1 MFAVINK
8 KLFMKKLLFSFIVIG
23 MAVSATAQTTPISY
37 KKRPSI
43 GFHFQLQDVTT
54 PGLIGAGSASS
65 VITNNQWAKIKDLD
79 PGASFQYV
87 EGLNE
92 YIDLQV
98 SIGGSFVRY
107 PFRAKSGITVPSAK
121 RLLLETDV
129 AINVKMLKDNYLIVP
144 YFTIG
149 AGASMYGGTYFATY
163 APIGLGLQI
172 KLGDENFLTTSFVHR
187 TAMSNLASNH
197 LTYNIGV
204 VSPLKDRP
212 VPVKVTPPPPPPAP
226 EKDSDNDGL
235 VDSKDKCPTVPG
247 VAKYDGC
254 PVPDTDGDGVNDEN
268 DKCPTVKGLAKY
280 QGCPIPDTDKDGIN
294 DEEDKCPTV
303 SGVARYQGCPV
314 PDTDKDGVNDEND
327 KCPTVKGLAKYQG
340 CPIPDTDKDGIN
352 DEEDKCPS
360 VSGVARYQGCP
371 VPDTD
376 SDGVNDEEDKCPTL
390 AGLKENNGCPA
401 IKQEVAK
408 AVTDGAKKIL
418 FATGSAKLM
427 SSSFKGLNKVAKALN
442 DDANLKLTV
451 EGHCDNTGTDV
462 INDPLSENRAKSVQ
476 TYLTTKGK
484 VDAAKIMVVGYG
496 SKQPIADNKTVKG
509 RNANR
514 RVELKLNY

>member
-1 MFAVINK
+1 LIYFFSKSDSACIFAIINK
-8 KLFMKKLLFSFIVIG
+8 KLFMKKLLFSLIVIG
-23 MAVSATAQTTPISY
+23 MAVSATAQTAPISY

-43 GFHFQLQDVTT
+43 GFHFKLQDVTT
-54 PGLIGAGSASS
+54 AGLIGASSASS
-65 VITNNQWAKIKDLD
+65 VISNNQWTKIKDLD
-79 PGASFQYV
+79 PGVSFQYI

-92 YIDLQV
+92 YVDLQV
-98 SIGGSFVRY
+98 SVGAASVRY
-107 PFRAKSGITVPSAK
+107 PFRAKSGIAVPAAK
-121 RLLLETDV
+121 RLLIETDV
-129 AINVKMLKDNYLIVP
+129 AINVKLLKDKYFFVP

-149 AGASMYGGTYFATY
+149 AGASMYGGTYFASY
-163 APIGLGLQI
+163 APIGFGMQF
-172 KLGDENFLTTSFVHR
+172 KLGNDNFLTTNFVHR
-187 TAMSNLASNH
+187 TAMSNLATNH
-197 LTYNIGV
+197 LSYNLGI
-204 VSPLKDRP
+204 VSPIKDRP
-212 VPVKVTPPPPPPAP
+212 EPVKVTPPPPPAP

-235 VDSKDKCPTVPG
+235 VDSKDKCPTVAG

-254 PVPDTDGDGVNDEN
+254 PVPDTDNDGVNDEN

-280 QGCPIPDTDKDGIN
+280 QGCPIPDTDKDGVN

-303 SGVARYQGCPV
+303 AGVARYQGCPV
-314 PDTDKDGVNDEND
+314 PD
-327 KCPTVKGLAKYQG
+327 
-340 CPIPDTDKDGIN
+340 
-352 DEEDKCPS
+352 S
-360 VSGVARYQGCP
+360 
-371 VPDTD
+371 D

-390 AGLKENNGCPA
+390 AGVKENNGCPA

-408 AVTDGAKKIL
+408 TVTDGAKKIL

-451 EGHCDNTGTDV
+451 EGHCDNTGTDA

-476 TYLTTKGK
+476 SYLTTKGK

-496 SKQPIADNKTVKG
+496 SKQPIADNKTAKG

>member
-1 MFAVINK
+1 
-8 KLFMKKLLFSFIVIG
+8 MKKLLFSLIVIG

-314 PDTDKDGVNDEND
+314 PDTDN
-327 KCPTVKGLAKYQG
+327 
-340 CPIPDTDKDGIN
+340 
-352 DEEDKCPS
+352 
-360 VSGVARYQGCP
+360 
-371 VPDTD
+371 
-376 SDGVNDEEDKCPTL
+376 DGVNDEEDKCPTL

>member
-1 MFAVINK
+1 
-8 KLFMKKLLFSFIVIG
+8 MKKLLFSLIVIG
-23 MAVSATAQTTPISY
+23 LAVSASAQTTPISY

-54 PGLIGAGSASS
+54 PGLIGAGSLSS
-65 VITNNQWAKIKDLD
+65 VFTNNQWTKIKDLD
-79 PGASFQYV
+79 PGMSFQYI

-92 YIDLQV
+92 YVDLQV
-98 SIGGSFVRY
+98 SIGAASVRY
-107 PFRAKSGITVPSAK
+107 PFRSRSGVAVPTAK

-129 AINVKMLKDNYLIVP
+129 AINVKMLKDKYFVVP

-149 AGASMYGGTYFATY
+149 AGASMYGGTYFASY
-163 APIGLGLQI
+163 APIGLGMQF
-172 KLGDENFLTTSFVHR
+172 KLGNDNFLTTNFVHR
-187 TAMSNLASNH
+187 TAMSTLASNH
-197 LTYNIGV
+197 FTYNIGV
-204 VSPLKDRP
+204 VSPIKDRP
-212 VPVKVTPPPPPPAP
+212 EPVKVTPPPPPPAP

-235 VDSKDKCPTVPG
+235 VDSKDKCPTVAG

-280 QGCPIPDTDKDGIN
+280 QGCPIPDTDKDGVN

-303 SGVARYQGCPV
+303 AGVARYQGCPV
-314 PDTDKDGVNDEND
+314 PDADG
-327 KCPTVKGLAKYQG
+327 
-340 CPIPDTDKDGIN
+340 
-352 DEEDKCPS
+352 
-360 VSGVARYQGCP
+360 
-371 VPDTD
+371 
-376 SDGVNDEEDKCPTL
+376 DGVNDEEDKCPTL
-390 AGLKENNGCPA
+390 AGVKENNGCPA

-408 AVTDGAKKIL
+408 TVTDGAKKIT
-418 FATGSAKLM
+418 FVTGSSKLA

-442 DDANLKLTV
+442 EDANLKLTV
-451 EGHCDNTGTDV
+451 EGHCDNTGTDA

-484 VDAAKIMVVGYG
+484 VDAAKITVAGFG
-496 SKQPIADNKTVKG
+496 SKNPIADNKTAKG
-509 RNANR
+509 RAANR

>member
-1 MFAVINK
+1 
-8 KLFMKKLLFSFIVIG
+8 
-23 MAVSATAQTTPISY
+23 
-37 KKRPSI
+37 
-43 GFHFQLQDVTT
+43 
-54 PGLIGAGSASS
+54 
-65 VITNNQWAKIKDLD
+65 
-79 PGASFQYV
+79 
-87 EGLNE
+87 
-92 YIDLQV
+92 
-98 SIGGSFVRY
+98 
-107 PFRAKSGITVPSAK
+107 
-121 RLLLETDV
+121 
-129 AINVKMLKDNYLIVP
+129 MLKDNYLVVP

-163 APIGLGLQI
+163 APIGLGLQFR
-172 KLGDENFLTTSFVHR
+172 LGNDNFLTSNIVHK
-187 TAMSNLASNH
+187 TAMSNLASNF
-197 LTYNIGV
+197 LSYNFGF
-204 VSPLKDRP
+204 VSPIKDRP
-212 VPVKVTPPPPPPAP
+212 EPVKVTPPPPPPAP

-235 VDSKDKCPTVPG
+235 VDSKDKCPTVAG

-254 PVPDTDGDGVNDEN
+254 PVPDTDGDGINDEN
-268 DKCPTVKGLAKY
+268 DKCLTVKGLAKY

-303 SGVARYQGCPV
+303 AGVARYQGCPV
-314 PDTDKDGVNDEND
+314 PDADN
-327 KCPTVKGLAKYQG
+327 
-340 CPIPDTDKDGIN
+340 
-352 DEEDKCPS
+352 
-360 VSGVARYQGCP
+360 
-371 VPDTD
+371 
-376 SDGVNDEEDKCPTL
+376 DGVNDEEDKCPSL
-390 AGLKENNGCPA
+390 AGLRENNGCPA

-408 AVTDGAKKIL
+408 AVTEGAKKIL

-442 DDANLKLTV
+442 EDANLKLTV

>member
-1 MFAVINK
+1 
-8 KLFMKKLLFSFIVIG
+8 MKKLLFSLIVIG

-65 VITNNQWAKIKDLD
+65 VITNNQWAKIKDLN

-172 KLGDENFLTTSFVHR
+172 KLGDDNFLTTSFVHR
-187 TAMSNLASNH
+187 TAMSILASNH

-294 DEEDKCPTV
+294 DEEDKCLTV

-314 PDTDKDGVNDEND
+314 PDTDN
-327 KCPTVKGLAKYQG
+327 
-340 CPIPDTDKDGIN
+340 
-352 DEEDKCPS
+352 
-360 VSGVARYQGCP
+360 
-371 VPDTD
+371 
-376 SDGVNDEEDKCPTL
+376 DGVNDEEDKCPTL

-442 DDANLKLTV
+442 EDANLKLTV

>member
-1 MFAVINK
+1 
-8 KLFMKKLLFSFIVIG
+8 MKKLLFSLIVIG

-37 KKRPSI
+37 KKRPSL

-54 PGLIGAGSASS
+54 PGLIGTGSASS
-65 VITNNQWAKIKDLD
+65 VLTNNQWTKIKNLD
-79 PGASFQYV
+79 PGMSFQYI

-92 YIDLQV
+92 YVDLQV
-98 SIGGSFVRY
+98 SAGAAAVRY
-107 PFRAKSGITVPSAK
+107 PFRAKSGIPVPSAK

-129 AINVKMLKDNYLIVP
+129 ALNVKMLKDKYSIVP

-163 APIGLGLQI
+163 APIGVGLQV
-172 KLGDENFLTTSFVHR
+172 KLGNDNFLTTSFVHR
-187 TAMSNLASNH
+187 TAMSSLASNH
-197 LTYNIGV
+197 LTYNIGI
-204 VSPLKDRP
+204 VSPIKDRP
-212 VPVKVTPPPPPPAP
+212 EPVKVTPPPPPPAP

-235 VDSKDKCPTVPG
+235 VDSKDKCPTVAG

-280 QGCPIPDTDKDGIN
+280 QGCPIPDTDKDGVN

-314 PDTDKDGVNDEND
+314 PD
-327 KCPTVKGLAKYQG
+327 
-340 CPIPDTDKDGIN
+340 
-352 DEEDKCPS
+352 S
-360 VSGVARYQGCP
+360 
-371 VPDTD
+371 D

-390 AGLKENNGCPA
+390 AGVKENNGCPA

-408 AVTDGAKKIL
+408 TVTDGAKKIL

-427 SSSFKGLNKVAKALN
+427 PVSFKALGKIAKALN
-442 DDANLKLTV
+442 EDANLKLSIQ
-451 EGHCDNTGTDV
+451 GHCDNTGTDE

-484 VDAAKIMVVGYG
+484 VDAAKIMVVGFG
-496 SKQPIADNKTVKG
+496 SKQPIADNNTVKG
-509 RNANR
+509 RSANR

>member
-1 MFAVINK
+1 
-8 KLFMKKLLFSFIVIG
+8 MKKLLFSLIVIG
-23 MAVSATAQTTPISY
+23 LAVSASAQTTPISY

-54 PGLIGAGSASS
+54 PGLIGAGSLSS
-65 VITNNQWAKIKDLD
+65 VFTNNQWTKIKDLD
-79 PGASFQYV
+79 PGMSFQYI

-92 YIDLQV
+92 YVDLQV
-98 SIGGSFVRY
+98 SIGAASVRY
-107 PFRAKSGITVPSAK
+107 PFRSRSGVAVPTAK

-129 AINVKMLKDNYLIVP
+129 AINVKMLKDKYFVVP

-163 APIGLGLQI
+163 APIGLGMQF
-172 KLGDENFLTTSFVHR
+172 KLGNDNFLTTNFVHR
-187 TAMSNLASNH
+187 TAMSTLASNH
-197 LTYNIGV
+197 FTYNIGV
-204 VSPLKDRP
+204 VSPIKDRP
-212 VPVKVTPPPPPPAP
+212 EPVKVTPPPPPPAP

-235 VDSKDKCPTVPG
+235 VDSKDKCPTVAG

-280 QGCPIPDTDKDGIN
+280 QGCPIPDTDKDGVN

-303 SGVARYQGCPV
+303 AGVARYQGCPV
-314 PDTDKDGVNDEND
+314 PDADG
-327 KCPTVKGLAKYQG
+327 
-340 CPIPDTDKDGIN
+340 
-352 DEEDKCPS
+352 
-360 VSGVARYQGCP
+360 
-371 VPDTD
+371 
-376 SDGVNDEEDKCPTL
+376 DGVNDEEDKCPTL
-390 AGLKENNGCPA
+390 AGVKENNGCPA

-408 AVTDGAKKIL
+408 TVTDGAKKIT
-418 FATGSAKLM
+418 FVTGSSKLA

-442 DDANLKLTV
+442 EDANLKLTV
-451 EGHCDNTGTDV
+451 EGHCDNTGTDA

-484 VDAAKIMVVGYG
+484 VDAAKITVAGFG
-496 SKQPIADNKTVKG
+496 SKNPIADNKTAKG
-509 RNANR
+509 RAANR

>member
-1 MFAVINK
+1 
-8 KLFMKKLLFSFIVIG
+8 MKKLLFSLIVIG
-23 MAVSATAQTTPISY
+23 LAVSASAQTTPISY

-54 PGLIGAGSASS
+54 PGLIGAGSLSS
-65 VITNNQWAKIKDLD
+65 VFTNNQWTKIKDLD
-79 PGASFQYV
+79 PGMSFQYI

-92 YIDLQV
+92 YVDLQV
-98 SIGGSFVRY
+98 SIGAASVRY
-107 PFRAKSGITVPSAK
+107 PFRSRSGVAVPTAK

-129 AINVKMLKDNYLIVP
+129 AINVKMLKDKYFVVP

-163 APIGLGLQI
+163 APIGLGMQF
-172 KLGDENFLTTSFVHR
+172 KLGNDNFLTTNFVHR
-187 TAMSNLASNH
+187 TAMSTLASNH
-197 LTYNIGV
+197 FTYNIGV
-204 VSPLKDRP
+204 VSPIKDRP
-212 VPVKVTPPPPPPAP
+212 EPVKVTPPPPPPAP

-235 VDSKDKCPTVPG
+235 VDSKDKCPTVAG

-280 QGCPIPDTDKDGIN
+280 QGCPIPDTDKDGVN

-303 SGVARYQGCPV
+303 AGVARYQGCPV
-314 PDTDKDGVNDEND
+314 PDADN
-327 KCPTVKGLAKYQG
+327 
-340 CPIPDTDKDGIN
+340 
-352 DEEDKCPS
+352 
-360 VSGVARYQGCP
+360 
-371 VPDTD
+371 
-376 SDGVNDEEDKCPTL
+376 DGVNDEEDKCPTL
-390 AGLKENNGCPA
+390 AGVKENNGCPA

-408 AVTDGAKKIL
+408 TVTDGAKKIT
-418 FATGSAKLM
+418 FVTGSSKLA

-442 DDANLKLTV
+442 EDANLKLTV
-451 EGHCDNTGTDV
+451 EGHCDNTGTDA

-484 VDAAKIMVVGYG
+484 VDAAKITVAGFG
-496 SKQPIADNKTVKG
+496 SKNPIADNKTAKG
-509 RNANR
+509 RAANR

>member
-1 MFAVINK
+1 
-8 KLFMKKLLFSFIVIG
+8 MKKLLFSLIVIG

-314 PDTDKDGVNDEND
+314 PDTDN
-327 KCPTVKGLAKYQG
+327 
-340 CPIPDTDKDGIN
+340 
-352 DEEDKCPS
+352 
-360 VSGVARYQGCP
+360 
-371 VPDTD
+371 
-376 SDGVNDEEDKCPTL
+376 DGVNDEEDKCPTL

-442 DDANLKLTV
+442 EDANLKLTV

>member
-1 MFAVINK
+1 LINFFSKSVSACIFAIINK
-8 KLFMKKLLFSFIVIG
+8 KLFMKKLLFSLIVIG
-23 MAVSATAQTTPISY
+23 LAVSASAQTTPISY

-54 PGLIGAGSASS
+54 PGLIGAGSLSS
-65 VITNNQWAKIKDLD
+65 VFTNNQWTKIKDLD
-79 PGASFQYV
+79 PGMSFQYI

-92 YIDLQV
+92 YVDLQV
-98 SIGGSFVRY
+98 SIGAASVRY
-107 PFRAKSGITVPSAK
+107 PFRSRSGVAVPTAK

-129 AINVKMLKDNYLIVP
+129 AINVKMLKDKYFVVP

-163 APIGLGLQI
+163 APIGLGMQF
-172 KLGDENFLTTSFVHR
+172 KLGNDNFLTTNFVHR
-187 TAMSNLASNH
+187 TAMSTLASNH
-197 LTYNIGV
+197 FTYNIGI
-204 VSPLKDRP
+204 VSPIKDRP
-212 VPVKVTPPPPPPAP
+212 EPVKVTPPPPPPPAP

-235 VDSKDKCPTVPG
+235 VDSKDKCPTVAG

-254 PVPDTDGDGVNDEN
+254 PVPDTDNDGVNDEN

-280 QGCPIPDTDKDGIN
+280 QGCPIPDTDKDGVN

-303 SGVARYQGCPV
+303 AGVARYQGCPV
-314 PDTDKDGVNDEND
+314 PDTDN
-327 KCPTVKGLAKYQG
+327 
-340 CPIPDTDKDGIN
+340 
-352 DEEDKCPS
+352 
-360 VSGVARYQGCP
+360 
-371 VPDTD
+371 
-376 SDGVNDEEDKCPTL
+376 DGVNDEEDKCPTL
-390 AGLKENNGCPA
+390 AGVKENNGCPA

-408 AVTDGAKKIL
+408 TVTDGAKKIT
-418 FATGSAKLM
+418 FVTGSAKLA

-442 DDANLKLTV
+442 EDANLKLTV
-451 EGHCDNTGTDV
+451 EGHCDNTGTDA

-484 VDAAKIMVVGYG
+484 VDAAKIMVAGFG
-496 SKQPIADNKTVKG
+496 SKNPIADNKTAKG
-509 RNANR
+509 RAANR

>member
-1 MFAVINK
+1 
-8 KLFMKKLLFSFIVIG
+8 MKKLLFSLIVIG

-37 KKRPSI
+37 KKRPSL
-43 GFHFQLQDVTT
+43 GFHFLLQDVTT
-54 PGLIGAGSASS
+54 AGLIGAGSASS
-65 VITNNQWAKIKDLD
+65 VLTNNQWTKIKDLD
-79 PGASFQYV
+79 PGMSFQYI

-92 YIDLQV
+92 YVDLQV
-98 SIGGSFVRY
+98 SVGAASVRY
-107 PFRAKSGITVPSAK
+107 PFRAKSGIAVPAAK
-121 RLLLETDV
+121 RFLLETDV
-129 AINVKMLKDNYLIVP
+129 AVNVKMLKDNYLIVP

-149 AGASMYGGTYFATY
+149 AGASLYGGTYFATY
-163 APIGLGLQI
+163 APIGVGLQV
-172 KLGDENFLTTSFVHR
+172 KLGNDNFLTTNFVHR
-187 TAMSNLASNH
+187 TAMSNLATNH
-197 LTYNIGV
+197 LSYNIGI
-204 VSPLKDRP
+204 VSPIKDRP
-212 VPVKVTPPPPPPAP
+212 EPVKVTPPPPPPPAP

-235 VDSKDKCPTVPG
+235 VDSKDKCPTAPG

-254 PVPDTDGDGVNDEN
+254 PVPDTDKDGVNDEN

-314 PDTDKDGVNDEND
+314 PDTDN
-327 KCPTVKGLAKYQG
+327 
-340 CPIPDTDKDGIN
+340 
-352 DEEDKCPS
+352 
-360 VSGVARYQGCP
+360 
-371 VPDTD
+371 
-376 SDGVNDEEDKCPTL
+376 DGVNDEEDKCPTL

-427 SSSFKGLNKVAKALN
+427 SSSFKGLHKVAKALN
-442 DDANLKLTV
+442 EDANLKLTV

-484 VDAAKIMVVGYG
+484 VDASKIMVVGYG

>member
-1 MFAVINK
+1 
-8 KLFMKKLLFSFIVIG
+8 MKKLLFSLIVIG

-172 KLGDENFLTTSFVHR
+172 KLGDDNFLTTSFVHR

-314 PDTDKDGVNDEND
+314 PDTDN
-327 KCPTVKGLAKYQG
+327 
-340 CPIPDTDKDGIN
+340 
-352 DEEDKCPS
+352 
-360 VSGVARYQGCP
+360 
-371 VPDTD
+371 
-376 SDGVNDEEDKCPTL
+376 DGVNDEEDKCPTL

-408 AVTDGAKKIL
+408 AVTNGAKKIL

-496 SKQPIADNKTVKG
+496 SKQPIADNKTAKG

>member
-1 MFAVINK
+1 
-8 KLFMKKLLFSFIVIG
+8 MKKLLFSLIVIG
-23 MAVSATAQTTPISY
+23 LAVSASAQTTPISY

-54 PGLIGAGSASS
+54 PGLIGAGSLSS
-65 VITNNQWAKIKDLD
+65 VFTNNQWTKIKDLD
-79 PGASFQYV
+79 PGMSFQYI

-92 YIDLQV
+92 YVDLQV
-98 SIGGSFVRY
+98 SIGAASVRY
-107 PFRAKSGITVPSAK
+107 PFRSRSGVAVPTAK

-129 AINVKMLKDNYLIVP
+129 AINVKMLKDKYFVVP

-163 APIGLGLQI
+163 APIGLGMQF
-172 KLGDENFLTTSFVHR
+172 KLGNDNFLTTNFVHR
-187 TAMSNLASNH
+187 TAMSTLASNH
-197 LTYNIGV
+197 FTYNIGI
-204 VSPLKDRP
+204 VSPIKDRP
-212 VPVKVTPPPPPPAP
+212 EPVKVTPPPPPPAP

-235 VDSKDKCPTVPG
+235 VDSKDKCPTVAG

-280 QGCPIPDTDKDGIN
+280 QGCPIPDTDKDGVN

-303 SGVARYQGCPV
+303 AGVARYQGCPV
-314 PDTDKDGVNDEND
+314 PDADG
-327 KCPTVKGLAKYQG
+327 
-340 CPIPDTDKDGIN
+340 
-352 DEEDKCPS
+352 
-360 VSGVARYQGCP
+360 
-371 VPDTD
+371 
-376 SDGVNDEEDKCPTL
+376 DGVNDEEDKCPTL
-390 AGLKENNGCPA
+390 AGVKENNGCPA

-408 AVTDGAKKIL
+408 TVTDGAKKIT
-418 FATGSAKLM
+418 FVTGSSKLA

-442 DDANLKLTV
+442 EDANLKLTV
-451 EGHCDNTGTDV
+451 EGHCDNTGTDA

-484 VDAAKIMVVGYG
+484 VDAAKIMVAGFG
-496 SKQPIADNKTVKG
+496 SKNPIADNKTAKG
-509 RNANR
+509 RAANR

>member
-1 MFAVINK
+1 LINFFSKSVSACIFAIINK
-8 KLFMKKLLFSFIVIG
+8 KLFMKKLLFSLIVIG
-23 MAVSATAQTTPISY
+23 LAVSASAQTTPISY

-54 PGLIGAGSASS
+54 PGLIGAGSLSS
-65 VITNNQWAKIKDLD
+65 VFTNNQWTKIKDLD
-79 PGASFQYV
+79 PGMSFQYI

-92 YIDLQV
+92 YVDLQV
-98 SIGGSFVRY
+98 SIGAASVRY
-107 PFRAKSGITVPSAK
+107 PFRSRSGVAVPTAK

-129 AINVKMLKDNYLIVP
+129 AINVKMLKDKYFVVP

-163 APIGLGLQI
+163 APIGLGMQF
-172 KLGDENFLTTSFVHR
+172 KLGNDNFLTTNFVHR
-187 TAMSNLASNH
+187 TAMSTLASNH
-197 LTYNIGV
+197 FTYNIGI
-204 VSPLKDRP
+204 VSPIKDRP
-212 VPVKVTPPPPPPAP
+212 EPVKVTPPPPPPPAP

-235 VDSKDKCPTVPG
+235 VDSKDKCPTVAG

-254 PVPDTDGDGVNDEN
+254 PVPDTDNDGVNDEN

-280 QGCPIPDTDKDGIN
+280 QGCPIPDTDKDGVN

-303 SGVARYQGCPV
+303 AGVARYQGCPV
-314 PDTDKDGVNDEND
+314 PDADG
-327 KCPTVKGLAKYQG
+327 
-340 CPIPDTDKDGIN
+340 
-352 DEEDKCPS
+352 
-360 VSGVARYQGCP
+360 
-371 VPDTD
+371 
-376 SDGVNDEEDKCPTL
+376 DGVNDEEDKCPTL
-390 AGLKENNGCPA
+390 AGVKENNGCPA

-408 AVTDGAKKIL
+408 TVTDGAKKIT
-418 FATGSAKLM
+418 FVTGSSKLA

-442 DDANLKLTV
+442 EDANLKLTV
-451 EGHCDNTGTDV
+451 EGHCDNTGTDA

-484 VDAAKIMVVGYG
+484 VDAAKIMVAGFG
-496 SKQPIADNKTVKG
+496 SKNPIADNKTAKG
-509 RNANR
+509 RAANR

>member
-1 MFAVINK
+1 
-8 KLFMKKLLFSFIVIG
+8 MKKLLFSLIVIG

-54 PGLIGAGSASS
+54 AALIGAGSPSS
-65 VITNNQWAKIKDLD
+65 VMTNNQWTKIKDLD
-79 PGASFQYV
+79 PGMSFQYV
-87 EGLNE
+87 EGLSE

-98 SIGGSFVRY
+98 NVGASSVRY
-107 PFRAKSGITVPSAK
+107 PFRAKSGIAVPSAK
-121 RLLLETDV
+121 RMLLEADV
-129 AINVKMLKDNYLIVP
+129 AVNVKMLKDNYFLVP

-163 APIGLGLQI
+163 APIGVGMQF
-172 KLGDENFLTTSFVHR
+172 KLGNDNFLTTNFVHK
-187 TAMSNLASNH
+187 TAMSTLATNH
-197 LTYNIGV
+197 FTYNIGI
-204 VSPLKDRP
+204 VSPIKDRP
-212 VPVKVTPPPPPPAP
+212 EPVKVTPPPPPAP

-235 VDSKDKCPTVPG
+235 VDSKDKCPTVAG

-303 SGVARYQGCPV
+303 AGVARYQGCPV
-314 PDTDKDGVNDEND
+314 PDTDKDGVNDE
-327 KCPTVKGLAKYQG
+327 
-340 CPIPDTDKDGIN
+340 
-352 DEEDKCPS
+352 
-360 VSGVARYQGCP
+360 
-371 VPDTD
+371 
-376 SDGVNDEEDKCPTL
+376 EDKCPTL
-390 AGLKENNGCPA
+390 AGVKENNGCPA

-408 AVTDGAKKIL
+408 AVLDGAKKIT
-418 FATGSAKLM
+418 FVTGSAKLA

-442 DDANLKLTV
+442 EDANLKLSV
-451 EGHCDNTGTDV
+451 EGHCDNTGTDA

-496 SKQPIADNKTVKG
+496 SKNPIADNKTAKG
-509 RNANR
+509 RSANR

>member
-1 MFAVINK
+1 
-8 KLFMKKLLFSFIVIG
+8 

-54 PGLIGAGSASS
+54 PSLIGAGSLSS
-65 VITNNQWAKIKDLD
+65 VFTNNQWTKIKAMD
-79 PGASFQYV
+79 PGMSFQYL
-87 EGLNE
+87 EGLSE
-92 YIDLQV
+92 YVDLQV
-98 SIGGSFVRY
+98 NVGASSVRY
-107 PFRAKSGITVPSAK
+107 PFRAKSGIAVPSAK
-121 RLLLETDV
+121 RMLLEADV
-129 AINVKMLKDNYLIVP
+129 AVNVKMLKDKYLVVP
-144 YFTIG
+144 YLTVG

-163 APIGLGLQI
+163 APIGMGLQF
-172 KLGDENFLTTSFVHR
+172 KLGNDNFLTTNFVHK
-187 TAMSNLASNH
+187 TAMSSLAANH
-197 LTYNIGV
+197 FTYNIGM

-212 VPVKVTPPPPPPAP
+212 EPVKVTPPPPPAP

-235 VDSKDKCPTVPG
+235 VDSKDKCPTVAG

-303 SGVARYQGCPV
+303 AGVARYQGCPV
-314 PDTDKDGVNDEND
+314 PDTDN
-327 KCPTVKGLAKYQG
+327 
-340 CPIPDTDKDGIN
+340 
-352 DEEDKCPS
+352 
-360 VSGVARYQGCP
+360 
-371 VPDTD
+371 
-376 SDGVNDEEDKCPTL
+376 DGVNDEEDKCPTL
-390 AGLKENNGCPA
+390 AGVKENNGCPA

-408 AVTDGAKKIL
+408 AVIDGAKKIN
-418 FATGSAKLM
+418 FVTGSAKLA

-442 DDANLKLTV
+442 EDANLKLTV
-451 EGHCDNTGTDV
+451 EGHCDNTGTDA

-496 SKQPIADNKTVKG
+496 SKNPIADNKTAKG
-509 RNANR
+509 RSANR

>member
-1 MFAVINK
+1 LINFFSKSVSACIFAIINK
-8 KLFMKKLLFSFIVIG
+8 KLFMKKLLFSLIVIG

-54 PGLIGAGSASS
+54 AALIGAGSPSS
-65 VITNNQWAKIKDLD
+65 VMTNNQWTKIKDLD
-79 PGASFQYV
+79 PGMSFQYV
-87 EGLNE
+87 EGLSD

-98 SIGGSFVRY
+98 NVGASSVRY
-107 PFRAKSGITVPSAK
+107 PFRAKSGIAVPAAK
-121 RLLLETDV
+121 RMLLEADV
-129 AINVKMLKDNYLIVP
+129 AVNVKMLKDNYFLVP

-163 APIGLGLQI
+163 APIGVGLQF
-172 KLGDENFLTTSFVHR
+172 KLGNDNFLTTNFVHK
-187 TAMSNLASNH
+187 TAMSTLATNH
-197 LTYNIGV
+197 FTYNIGM
-204 VSPLKDRP
+204 VSPIKDRP
-212 VPVKVTPPPPPPAP
+212 EPVKVTPPPPPPAP

-235 VDSKDKCPTVPG
+235 VDSKDKCPTVAG

-254 PVPDTDGDGVNDEN
+254 PVPDTDADGVNDEN

-303 SGVARYQGCPV
+303 AGVARYQGCPV
-314 PDTDKDGVNDEND
+314 PDTDKDGVNDE
-327 KCPTVKGLAKYQG
+327 
-340 CPIPDTDKDGIN
+340 
-352 DEEDKCPS
+352 
-360 VSGVARYQGCP
+360 
-371 VPDTD
+371 
-376 SDGVNDEEDKCPTL
+376 EDKCPTL
-390 AGLKENNGCPA
+390 AGVKENNGCPA

-408 AVTDGAKKIL
+408 TVLDGAKKIT
-418 FATGSAKLM
+418 FVTGSAKLA
-427 SSSFKGLNKVAKALN
+427 SSSFKGLSKVAKALN
-442 DDANLKLTV
+442 EDANLKLTV
-451 EGHCDNTGTDV
+451 EGHCDNTGTDA

-496 SKQPIADNKTVKG
+496 SKNPIADNKTAKG
-509 RNANR
+509 RSANR

>member
-1 MFAVINK
+1 MNFFSKSVSACIFAIINK
-8 KLFMKKLLFSFIVIG
+8 KMFMKKLLFSLIVIG

-54 PGLIGAGSASS
+54 PSLIGAGSLSS
-65 VITNNQWAKIKDLD
+65 VFTNNQWTKIKAMD
-79 PGASFQYV
+79 PGMSFQYL
-87 EGLNE
+87 EGLSE
-92 YIDLQV
+92 YVDLQV
-98 SIGGSFVRY
+98 NVGASSVRY
-107 PFRAKSGITVPSAK
+107 PFRAKSGIAVPSAK
-121 RLLLETDV
+121 RMLLEADV
-129 AINVKMLKDNYLIVP
+129 AVNVKMLKDKYLVVP
-144 YFTIG
+144 YLTVG

-163 APIGLGLQI
+163 APIGMGLQF
-172 KLGDENFLTTSFVHR
+172 KLGNDNFLTTNFVHK
-187 TAMSNLASNH
+187 TAMSSLAANH
-197 LTYNIGV
+197 FTYNIGM

-212 VPVKVTPPPPPPAP
+212 EPVKVTPPPPPAP

-235 VDSKDKCPTVPG
+235 VDSKDKCPTVAG

-303 SGVARYQGCPV
+303 A
-314 PDTDKDGVNDEND
+314 
-327 KCPTVKGLAKYQG
+327 
-340 CPIPDTDKDGIN
+340 
-352 DEEDKCPS
+352 
-360 VSGVARYQGCP
+360 GVARYQGCP

-390 AGLKENNGCPA
+390 AGVKENNGCPA

-408 AVTDGAKKIL
+408 AVIDGAKKIT
-418 FATGSAKLM
+418 FVTGSAKLA

-442 DDANLKLTV
+442 EDANLKLTV
-451 EGHCDNTGTDV
+451 EGHCDNTGTDA

-496 SKQPIADNKTVKG
+496 SKNPIADNKTAKG
-509 RNANR
+509 RSANR

>member
-1 MFAVINK
+1 
-8 KLFMKKLLFSFIVIG
+8 

-65 VITNNQWAKIKDLD
+65 VITNNQWAKIKDLN

-172 KLGDENFLTTSFVHR
+172 KLGDDNFLTTSFVHR

-303 SGVARYQGCPV
+303 A
-314 PDTDKDGVNDEND
+314 
-327 KCPTVKGLAKYQG
+327 
-340 CPIPDTDKDGIN
+340 
-352 DEEDKCPS
+352 
-360 VSGVARYQGCP
+360 GVARYQGCP

-390 AGLKENNGCPA
+390 AGVKENNGCPA

-408 AVTDGAKKIL
+408 TVIDGAKKIS
-418 FATGSAKLM
+418 FVTGSAKLA
-427 SSSFKGLNKVAKALN
+427 SSSFKGLNKIAKALN
-442 DDANLKLTV
+442 EDANLKLSV
-451 EGHCDNTGTDV
+451 EGHCDNTGTDA

-484 VDAAKIMVVGYG
+484 VDAAKIMVVGFG
-496 SKQPIADNKTVKG
+496 SKNPIADNKTAKG
-509 RNANR
+509 RAANR

>member
-1 MFAVINK
+1 
-8 KLFMKKLLFSFIVIG
+8 MKKLLFSLIVIG
-23 MAVSATAQTTPISY
+23 MAVSATAQTAPISY

-172 KLGDENFLTTSFVHR
+172 KLGDDNFLTTSFVHR

-314 PDTDKDGVNDEND
+314 PDTDN
-327 KCPTVKGLAKYQG
+327 
-340 CPIPDTDKDGIN
+340 
-352 DEEDKCPS
+352 
-360 VSGVARYQGCP
+360 
-371 VPDTD
+371 
-376 SDGVNDEEDKCPTL
+376 DGVNDEEDKCPTL

-442 DDANLKLTV
+442 EDANLKLTV

>member
-1 MFAVINK
+1 
-8 KLFMKKLLFSFIVIG
+8 MKKLLFSLIVIG
-23 MAVSATAQTTPISY
+23 LAVSASAQTTPISY

-54 PGLIGAGSASS
+54 PGLIGAGSLSS
-65 VITNNQWAKIKDLD
+65 VFTNNQWTKIKDLD
-79 PGASFQYV
+79 PGMSFQYI

-92 YIDLQV
+92 YVDLQV
-98 SIGGSFVRY
+98 SIGAASVRY
-107 PFRAKSGITVPSAK
+107 PFRSRSGVAVPTAK

-129 AINVKMLKDNYLIVP
+129 AINVKMLKDKYFVVP

-163 APIGLGLQI
+163 APIGLGMQF
-172 KLGDENFLTTSFVHR
+172 KLGNDNFLTTNFVHR
-187 TAMSNLASNH
+187 TAMSTLASNH
-197 LTYNIGV
+197 FTYNIGI
-204 VSPLKDRP
+204 VSPIKDRP
-212 VPVKVTPPPPPPAP
+212 EPVKVTPPPPPPPAP

-235 VDSKDKCPTVPG
+235 VDSKDKCPTVAG

-254 PVPDTDGDGVNDEN
+254 PVPDTDNDGVNDEN

-280 QGCPIPDTDKDGIN
+280 QGCPIPDTDKDGVN

-303 SGVARYQGCPV
+303 AGVARYQGCPV
-314 PDTDKDGVNDEND
+314 PDTDN
-327 KCPTVKGLAKYQG
+327 
-340 CPIPDTDKDGIN
+340 
-352 DEEDKCPS
+352 
-360 VSGVARYQGCP
+360 
-371 VPDTD
+371 
-376 SDGVNDEEDKCPTL
+376 DGVNDEEDKCPTL
-390 AGLKENNGCPA
+390 AGVKENNGCPA

-408 AVTDGAKKIL
+408 TVTDGAKKIT
-418 FATGSAKLM
+418 FVTGSAKLA

-442 DDANLKLTV
+442 EDANLKLTV
-451 EGHCDNTGTDV
+451 EGHCDNTGTDA

-484 VDAAKIMVVGYG
+484 VDAAKIMVAGFG
-496 SKQPIADNKTVKG
+496 SKNPIADNKTVKG
-509 RNANR
+509 RAANR

>member
-1 MFAVINK
+1 
-8 KLFMKKLLFSFIVIG
+8 MKKLLFSLIVIG
-23 MAVSATAQTTPISY
+23 LAVTASAQTTPISY

-54 PGLIGAGSASS
+54 PGLIGAGSLSS
-65 VITNNQWAKIKDLD
+65 VFTNNQWTKIKDLD
-79 PGASFQYV
+79 PGMSFQYI

-92 YIDLQV
+92 YVDLQV
-98 SIGGSFVRY
+98 SIGAASVRY
-107 PFRAKSGITVPSAK
+107 PFRSRSGVAVPTAK

-129 AINVKMLKDNYLIVP
+129 AINVKMLKDKYFVVP

-163 APIGLGLQI
+163 APIGLGMQF
-172 KLGDENFLTTSFVHR
+172 KLGNDNFLTTNFVHR
-187 TAMSNLASNH
+187 TAMSTLASNH
-197 LTYNIGV
+197 FTYNIGV
-204 VSPLKDRP
+204 VSPIKDRP
-212 VPVKVTPPPPPPAP
+212 EPVKVTPPPPPPAP

-235 VDSKDKCPTVPG
+235 VDSKDKCPTVAG
-247 VAKYDGC
+247 VAKYD
-254 PVPDTDGDGVNDEN
+254 
-268 DKCPTVKGLAKY
+268 
-280 QGCPIPDTDKDGIN
+280 
-294 DEEDKCPTV
+294 
-303 SGVARYQGCPV
+303 GCPV

-360 VSGVARYQGCP
+360 VAGVARYQGCP

-390 AGLKENNGCPA
+390 AGVKENNGCPA

-408 AVTDGAKKIL
+408 TVTDGAKKIT
-418 FATGSAKLM
+418 FVTGSSKLA

-442 DDANLKLTV
+442 EDANLKLTV
-451 EGHCDNTGTDV
+451 EGHCDNTGTDA

-484 VDAAKIMVVGYG
+484 VDAAKITLAGFG
-496 SKQPIADNKTVKG
+496 SKNPIADNKTAKG
-509 RNANR
+509 RAANR